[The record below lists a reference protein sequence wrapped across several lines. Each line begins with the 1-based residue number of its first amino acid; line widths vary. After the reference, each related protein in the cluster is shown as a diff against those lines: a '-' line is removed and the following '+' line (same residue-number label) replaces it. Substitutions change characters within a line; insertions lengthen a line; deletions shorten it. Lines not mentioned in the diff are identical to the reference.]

1 MTTPTPPVGTPVA
14 RTTDQS
20 TPSDLSQLPEA
31 GAREN
36 KATTKRSLDT
46 FRTLLPGLVLSL
58 AAAGVGIFISSFLT
72 GVSALIVA
80 ILGGV
85 LLTNTVGVPK
95 VAKPGIAFAS
105 KSLLRLGIVLL
116 GLQLALTDI
125 VALGIPMLVVVV
137 CIVVGGVVGS
147 TLIGRALK
155 VPPRLTTLI
164 SCGFSICGAA
174 AVAGAAGVVDPEGE
188 AEGDTVT
195 AVALVVI
202 FGTLM
207 IPLVPLLAHWMG
219 LDDDMAGAWAGGSVH
234 EVAQVVAI
242 GSILGG
248 SALSVAVL
256 VKLSRVL
263 MMAPL
268 MAVLSVIRRRQVRQ
282 HAQDLQTAGQQQ
294 AEPKLPPIVPLF
306 VLGFLAMILLRTF
319 VPLPQIVL
327 GVGGF
332 LQTLLLAAA
341 MFGLG
346 CGVGIRKLRQ
356 VGPRPFLLAAL
367 ATVLVSTIAFVGVTL
382 IW

>member
-72 GVSALIVA
+72 GVSALIIA

-125 VALGIPMLVVVV
+125 VALGVPMLVVVV

-155 VPPRLTTLI
+155 VPTRLTTLI

-188 AEGDTVT
+188 AEEDTVT

-207 IPLVPLLAHWMG
+207 IPLVPLLSHWMG
-219 LDDDMAGAWAGGSVH
+219 LDNDMAGAWAGGSVH

-282 HAQDLQTAGQQQ
+282 HAQDSQTEGQQ
-294 AEPKLPPIVPLF
+294 AEPKLPPIVPPF

-319 VPLPQIVL
+319 VPLSQIVL

-346 CGVGIRKLRQ
+346 CGVEIRKLRQ